1 MSADDRGVPLP
12 LIVVVGIGIGFAFGL
27 FGAGGSAFAT
37 PILALMG
44 VPAQVAVASPL
55 PAVLPAAL
63 LSAREYLRAGMLDRR
78 VARLAMI
85 AGVPMVLIGA
95 LASRVVSGQWLL
107 ILSGLLVLGVG
118 VRMVVPTRSGRSVR
132 CAARLD
138 STSLV
143 VVLVAMA
150 GFVAGLLA
158 TGGGIL
164 LVPIFVM
171 VLGFTTARAAGTS
184 LVVAAALTVPTITA
198 HWFLGNID
206 WSIAAAFALGMIPT
220 SFVAARL
227 GPRLPDRIT
236 RPLFGAVLLVFSL
249 FFVVS
254 QFG

>member
-1 MSADDRGVPLP
+1 MSLP
-12 LIVVVGIGIGFAFGL
+12 LVVVIGIGIGFAFGL

-44 VPAQVAVASPL
+44 VPAAIAVASPL
-55 PAVLPAAL
+55 PAVLPAAV
-63 LSAREYLRAGMLDRR
+63 LSAREYFRAGMLDRR
-78 VARLAMI
+78 VARLAVLG
-85 AGVPMVLIGA
+85 GVPAVLVGA
-95 LASRVVSGQWLL
+95 FASRVVSGQWLL
-107 ILSGLLVLGVG
+107 ILSGLLVLFVG
-118 VRMVVPTRSGRSVR
+118 IRMVVPTRSGGSAR

-138 STSLV
+138 STALV
-143 VVLVAMA
+143 IGLVAMA

-171 VLGFTTARAAGTS
+171 VLGFTSARAAGTS

-206 WSIAAAFALGMIPT
+206 WSIAAAFALGMVPT
-220 SFVAARL
+220 SFLAARL
-227 GPRLPDRIT
+227 GPRMPDRIT
-236 RPLFGAVLLVFSL
+236 RPVFGAVLLTFSL
-249 FFVVS
+249 FFVVT

>member
-1 MSADDRGVPLP
+1 MSLP
-12 LIVVVGIGIGFAFGL
+12 LVVVVGIGIGIAFGL

-78 VARLAMI
+78 VARLAVL

-95 LASRVVSGQWLL
+95 FASRVVSGQWLL

-118 VRMVVPTRSGRSVR
+118 VRMVIPTRSGGSVR

-138 STSLV
+138 CTTLV

-198 HWFLGNID
+198 HWFLGNIN

-227 GPRLPDRIT
+227 GPRMPDRLT
-236 RPLFGAVLLVFSL
+236 RPAFGAVLLVFSL